1 MKKYFLIPQPP
12 LTRQVSFL
20 VDDISH
26 KSNWGRTTD
35 SDKVEYNFNLID
47 INFKLDLEL
56 QTAFVKKGL
65 SKVLPLGRF
74 ITIITANKEFTNVD
88 MTFFD
93 FDIPADKAELS
104 NKLLELYT
112 ENIVISWFETQRFLE
127 SNFSDKYDTVALLKP
142 NES

>member
-1 MKKYFLIPQPP
+1 MKKYFFIPQPP

-20 VDDISH
+20 VDDISD

-47 INFKLDLEL
+47 SNFKLDLEI

-74 ITIITANKEFTNVD
+74 ITVITANKEFTSVD
-88 MTFFD
+88 MTFYD
-93 FDIPADKAELS
+93 FDIPIDKAVLS
-104 NKLLELYT
+104 NTLLEQYT
-112 ENIVISWFETQRFLE
+112 ENIVISWFEVQSFLQ
-127 SNFSDKYDTVALLKP
+127 NHFTDKDDTVALLKP

>member
-1 MKKYFLIPQPP
+1 MKKYYLIPQPP
-12 LTRQVSFL
+12 LTKQVSFL
-20 VDDISH
+20 VDDISN

-47 INFKLDLEL
+47 KNFKLDLEV

-65 SKVLPLGRF
+65 SKVFPLGRF
-74 ITIITANKEFTNVD
+74 ITVVTANKEFTKVD

-104 NKLLELYT
+104 NMLLELYT
-112 ENIVISWFETQRFLE
+112 ENIVISWFEVQRFLKIH
-127 SNFSDKYDTVALLKP
+127 FTDKDDSVALLKP
-142 NES
+142 TES